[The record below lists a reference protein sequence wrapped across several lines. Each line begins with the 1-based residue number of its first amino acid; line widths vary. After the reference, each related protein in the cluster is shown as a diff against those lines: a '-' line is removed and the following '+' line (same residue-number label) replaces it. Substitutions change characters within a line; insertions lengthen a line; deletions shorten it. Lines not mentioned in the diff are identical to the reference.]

1 MIEIHY
7 TFTVLQYRHDA
18 WSGESLNVGVLLA
31 AQDVNFV
38 SMKVTDTC
46 ERIEKAYPG
55 VDAFKVRKLLR
66 AIEFKIRSISSRGQR
81 GLIPEHE
88 LSASAI
94 AKNLLP
100 DDDSAFRWLESGAGV
115 TTSPSDELDL
125 LYSRYV
131 SRWEPQSETSAGFED
146 ELFQLRNKKLGVEY
160 KWILRALY
168 YKQSFPNAL
177 LAQGRLSIERRM
189 NLLELAGLLEKTPE
203 RPRLTSEGVQ
213 ALRKAYGANKPPL
226 IDFKQDAR
234 LPGKGD
240 TKEFI
245 VGSSLASSLAR
256 EVSSGE

>member
-18 WSGESLNVGVLLA
+18 WSGEALNVGVLLA
-31 AQDVNFV
+31 AQDVKFV
-38 SMKVTDTC
+38 SMKVTGTD
-46 ERIEKAYPG
+46 ERIVKAYPG
-55 VDAFKVRKLLR
+55 VDAFKVRNLLK
-66 AIEFKIRSISSRGQR
+66 AIEFRIRSVSSRAQR

-88 LSASAI
+88 LIASAI

-100 DDDSAFRWLESGAGV
+100 DDDSALRWLDPGAGV
-115 TTSPSDELDL
+115 TTSPSEELDL

-131 SRWEPQSETSAGFED
+131 SRWEAQSETSAGFED
-146 ELFQLRNKKLGVEY
+146 DLFRLRNEKLDVEY

-168 YKQSFPNAL
+168 YKQSLPNAL
-177 LAQGRLSIERRM
+177 LAQGHLSIERRM

-203 RPRLTSEGVQ
+203 RPRLTSEGVR

-240 TKEFI
+240 IKEFI

-256 EVSSGE
+256 EVSTGE